1 MKMSARSRSL
11 STHKKEPPL
20 CSLPTRFGCLCEFSI
35 STDAKLHP
43 RDLFRTI
50 VTITV
55 GPKAHRFWVHKEILS
70 AVSPFFAAALNES
83 YGFKES
89 ASSACNLPEARVE
102 DFKYFV
108 QWLYT
113 HNLDHEDLSGPNP
126 AFYHLIHLYILA
138 DHLGVSLL
146 KNAIIETIG
155 RISDQANACPAPA
168 DTRLLEAKTAAASK
182 LRTLV
187 LDLFVWKT
195 TDNLLL
201 SHPDDW

>member
-1 MKMSARSRSL
+1 MAIRSRSA
-11 STHKKEPPL
+11 SVHKKEPPL
-20 CSLPTRFGCLCEFSI
+20 YRLPTRFGCLCETSMLREANFQI
-35 STDAKLHP
+35 
-43 RDLFRTI
+43 RELFRTI

-55 GPKAHRFWVHKEILS
+55 GPEAHRFWVHREILL
-70 AVSPFFAAALNES
+70 AVSPFFAAALNPS

-89 ASSACNLPEARVE
+89 ASSTCNLPEARVE

-113 HNLDHEDLSGPNP
+113 HNLDHEDLGGANP

-146 KNAIIETIG
+146 KNKILETIG
-155 RISDQANACPAPA
+155 RISDKANACPAPA
-168 DTRLLEAKTAAASK
+168 DTRLVEAKTAAVSK